1 MALHDKFLL
10 LCLTWNSGD
19 GRGRR
24 RRGLPGKRC
33 RSDAWHVSVWCSV
46 AGAAASQQAARRKWP
61 LQRLR
66 RALISLQWQVAV
78 LQTLTGRRGCI
89 AGRTR
94 THQSVKQHITRKCTL
109 GKSHYM
115 RCHCIAGVYRPPRL
129 TATAMEDDPDRRRS
143 AKERRRER
151 EASRRGG
158 RSALVRLY
166 CRHMSD
172 DPACAPSIGHNVVRL
187 PAFGPCMWLPPCL

>member
-1 MALHDKFLL
+1 
-10 LCLTWNSGD
+10 
-19 GRGRR
+19 
-24 RRGLPGKRC
+24 
-33 RSDAWHVSVWCSV
+33 
-46 AGAAASQQAARRKWP
+46 
-61 LQRLR
+61 
-66 RALISLQWQVAV
+66 
-78 LQTLTGRRGCI
+78 
-89 AGRTR
+89 
-94 THQSVKQHITRKCTL
+94 
-109 GKSHYM
+109 M

-172 DPACAPSIGHNVVRL
+172 DPACAPSIGPMWCDCRHLGRACGSPLLVRG
-187 PAFGPCMWLPPCL
+187 ACWAVSFWCAHAGV